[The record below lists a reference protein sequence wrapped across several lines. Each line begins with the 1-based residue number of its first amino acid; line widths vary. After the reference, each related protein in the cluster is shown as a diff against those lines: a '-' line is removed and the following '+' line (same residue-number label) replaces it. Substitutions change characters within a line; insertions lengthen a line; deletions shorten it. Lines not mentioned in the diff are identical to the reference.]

1 MKPKILGLLRI
12 TQQLKET
19 NSNQHDLAQLNLNK
33 PFISMSQYF
42 SPVPWVASCDQ
53 KKVST
58 LIALVGLNNEH

>member
-42 SPVPWVASCDQ
+42 SPVPCILIR